1 MLQQKAS
8 IQKTLLLFNRKFKMK
23 PLIRGLAVSVISLC
37 IIQTSY
43 AQSLE
48 EKGLAIAH
56 EVENRDSGWQD
67 MLVTLKMILRN
78 KQGDESTRDIQQKVL
93 EVSGDGDKSL
103 TVFNK
108 PRDIKGTAFLSFSH
122 IVDPDDQ
129 WLYMPAL
136 KRVKRISSSN
146 KSGPFMGSQYAY
158 EDLASFEVGKYN
170 YKYLRDEVLGATDS
184 FVIENI
190 PLYEFS
196 GYTRQVVWIDKSR
209 YIPLQIEYYDRKNEL
224 LKTASFIGYEQY
236 LGRYWRANKQIMV
249 NHQNGKTTELL
260 LSDYQFKTG
269 LSARNF
275 DKNSLKRIR

>member
-103 TVFNK
+103 TVFNQ

>member
-8 IQKTLLLFNRKFKMK
+8 TQKTLLLFNRKFKMK

-170 YKYLRDEVLGATDS
+170 YKYLRDEVLGETDS
-184 FVIENI
+184 YVIENT

-196 GYTRQVVWIDKSR
+196 GYTRQVVWIDKAR
-209 YIPLQIEYYDRKNEL
+209 YIPLQIQYYDRKNDL

-260 LSDYQFKTG
+260 LSGYQFKTG

>member
-1 MLQQKAS
+1 
-8 IQKTLLLFNRKFKMK
+8 MK